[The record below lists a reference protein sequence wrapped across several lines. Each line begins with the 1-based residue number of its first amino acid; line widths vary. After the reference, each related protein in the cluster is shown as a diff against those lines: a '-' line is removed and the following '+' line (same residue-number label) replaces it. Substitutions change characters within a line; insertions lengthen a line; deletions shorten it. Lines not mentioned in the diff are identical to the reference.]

1 MATSAENAREEELDV
16 LGTSAALSFRPV
28 STALADQ
35 PATTR
40 REPIT
45 ATVHAAHESMIQAHT
60 TSVTRARR
68 LPGSSG

>member
-1 MATSAENAREEELDV
+1 
-16 LGTSAALSFRPV
+16 LSFRPV

-35 PATTR
+35 LATTR
-40 REPIT
+40 RKPIT
-45 ATVHAAHESMIQAHT
+45 ATVLAAHESMIQAHT